1 MIACFTENQL
11 QNTEKIIL
19 LRSVIVLLSMS
30 PKGKTKTRAIV
41 LSVVICQALVLV
53 LPLGNIVLSVVI
65 YQTLVLVLPF
75 R

>member
-1 MIACFTENQL
+1 
-11 QNTEKIIL
+11 
-19 LRSVIVLLSMS
+19 
-30 PKGKTKTRAIV
+30 V